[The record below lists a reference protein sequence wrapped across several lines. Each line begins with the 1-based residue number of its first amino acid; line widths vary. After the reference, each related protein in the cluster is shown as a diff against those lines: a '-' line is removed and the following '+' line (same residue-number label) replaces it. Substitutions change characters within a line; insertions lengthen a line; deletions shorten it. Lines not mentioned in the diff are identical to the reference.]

1 MGNRL
6 WIAYAWADNVEGD
19 FDYLVQELERVGLDA
34 RYDRVELTPVGNYG
48 NKWEIQLQAGHL
60 MAGHI

>member
-19 FDYLVQELERVGLDA
+19 FDYVVQELERVGLDA
-34 RYDRVELTPVGNYG
+34 RYDRVELTAVGDCG
-48 NKWEIQLQAGHL
+48 NKWET
-60 MAGHI
+60 

>member
-6 WIAYAWADNVEGD
+6 SIAYAWADNVEGD

-34 RYDRVELTPVGNYG
+34 RYDRVELTPVGDYG
-48 NKWEIQLQAGHL
+48 NK
-60 MAGHI
+60 